1 MTGPAPGAVRVH
13 TPRPRAL
20 WMPGLAAWLPPRGG
34 PAVLTRPEDVCRKAA
49 GHACRSFKAA
59 RAWGPH
65 PHRRRRGRGT
75 SPGPLGPVHPG
86 GRLCSLH
93 GVGSG
98 LAPRRV
104 SAPPWL
110 LPGPLEVA
118 DEHVLRGRR
127 AGALGDGIGNHHVT
141 STDTGPGSRKG
152 RPASCLAW
160 LPVAG

>member
-1 MTGPAPGAVRVH
+1 MDAR
-13 TPRPRAL
+13 
-20 WMPGLAAWLPPRGG
+20 LAAWLPPRVALRCSHALRTCAGKQLG
-34 PAVLTRPEDVCRKAA
+34 TPAVALRLRVRGALTPTAA
-49 GHACRSFKAA
+49 GAEA
-59 RAWGPH
+59 
-65 PHRRRRGRGT
+65 
-75 SPGPLGPVHPG
+75 PLWDPSGLCIPVG
-86 GRLCSLH
+86 DCSLH

-127 AGALGDGIGNHHVT
+127 AGALGDGVGNHHVT